1 MVSATPTGRNR
12 ERPPEHAPTH
22 TPVSTFVCVSV
33 SSVVVKSTLIYKKYL
48 TSPIKGERSNIYE
61 SSSRKYL

>member
-22 TPVSTFVCVSV
+22 TPVSTFECV
-33 SSVVVKSTLIYKKYL
+33 SSVVVKSTLIYKKINKSY
-48 TSPIKGERSNIYE
+48 
-61 SSSRKYL
+61 

>member
-22 TPVSTFVCVSV
+22 TPVSTFVSV
-33 SSVVVKSTLIYKKYL
+33 SSVVVKSTLIYKKL
-48 TSPIKGERSNIYE
+48 TSPIKGERSLINE

>member
-33 SSVVVKSTLIYKKYL
+33 SSVVVKSTLIYKK
-48 TSPIKGERSNIYE
+48 
-61 SSSRKYL
+61 